1 MRESLFL
8 DTNVVLDLLG
18 ERNPH
23 YKPAALIASLS
34 DRNLVTLVVSALTFP
49 TVHYLLSKF
58 EGERIVRDKILKFRA
73 ITHTSDLT
81 DSILEKA
88 LGSDFRDFE
97 DALQYH
103 CALQADC
110 DILITRNAK
119 DFRKSR
125 IPVLSAEEYL
135 KSRSAH

>member
-18 ERNPH
+18 ERDP
-23 YKPAALIASLS
+23 YYEPAAMIVSLA
-34 DRNLVTLVVSALTFP
+34 DRNVVTVVVSALTYP
-49 TVHYLLSKF
+49 TVHYLLTKF
-58 EGERIVRDKILKFRA
+58 EREHMVRDKIRKFRA
-73 ITHTSDLT
+73 ITQTSDLT
-81 DSILEKA
+81 DSIIEKA

-110 DILITRNAK
+110 DILITRNTK

>member
-18 ERNPH
+18 ERDP
-23 YKPAALIASLS
+23 YYEPAAMIVSLA
-34 DRNLVTLVVSALTFP
+34 DRNVVTVVVSAWTYP
-49 TVHYLLSKF
+49 TVHYLLTKF
-58 EGERIVRDKILKFRA
+58 ERERMVRDKIRKFRA
-73 ITHTSDLT
+73 ITQTSDLT
-81 DSILEKA
+81 DSIIEKA